1 MFRKLLVCF
10 AAPALLSGAT
20 TAFAANALPSG
31 YTLEYRLA
39 DATGNVVQSG
49 RVALSKRNPV
59 QMSTSY
65 VRVSYVASCSPDTG
79 VISNEPKCQLA
90 TADIGNTLQLALAD
104 ATPGTVSLT
113 AWVNRQTL
121 DGMQTIE
128 NEGFATQR
136 PLSHGWSDSKTV
148 KVRVGDSVAVP
159 LRDQYTL
166 TLQPARAAE

>member
-1 MFRKLLVCF
+1 MFKKLSVCF
-10 AAPALLSGAT
+10 AAPVLLSAAGA
-20 TAFAANALPSG
+20 AFAANTVPTG

-39 DATGNVVQSG
+39 DATGHVVQTG

-65 VRVSYVASCSPDTG
+65 VRVSYIASCRPDTG
-79 VISNEPKCQLA
+79 MVSNEPKCQVE
-90 TADIGNTLQLALAD
+90 TADIGNTLQLALTDAAAD
-104 ATPGTVSLT
+104 TVSLT

-148 KVRVGDSVAVP
+148 KVRLGDSVAVP
-159 LRDQYTL
+159 LRDQYSL
-166 TLQPARAAE
+166 TLRPSRVAE

>member
-1 MFRKLLVCF
+1 MFKKLLACF

-20 TAFAANALPSG
+20 TAWAANALPRG

-39 DATGNVVQSG
+39 DATGRIVQSG

-65 VRVSYVASCSPDTG
+65 VRVSYIASCSPDTV

-104 ATPGTVSLT
+104 ATPDMVSLT

-128 NEGFATQR
+128 NEGFETQR

-148 KVRVGDSVAVP
+148 KVRLGYSVAVP
-159 LRDQYTL
+159 LRDEYTL
-166 TLQPARAAE
+166 TLQPSPIGE